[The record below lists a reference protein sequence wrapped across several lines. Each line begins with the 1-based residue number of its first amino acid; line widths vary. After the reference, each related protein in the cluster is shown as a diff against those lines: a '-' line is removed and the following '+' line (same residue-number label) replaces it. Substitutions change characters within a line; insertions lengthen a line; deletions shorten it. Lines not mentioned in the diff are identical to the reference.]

1 MKTIQQMIDEIKQ
14 SERLR
19 LSKLIGNFGVEDKD
33 NGCVTF
39 QFDIDDKPVI
49 ATYIDE
55 GAEPIDLVVTEVYVE
70 PTTSSNVIRMNGYDN
85 SDRYGCI
92 YDTEI
97 RWAFAGQITELADA
111 LEYQAVQRYRKFHE
125 LVNKHYELT
134 GEGHGQ
140 DVD

>member
-1 MKTIQQMIDEIKQ
+1 MQTIQQMIDEIKQ

-33 NGCVTF
+33 SGCF
-39 QFDIDDKPVI
+39 MFRFLDAKPVI

-55 GAEPIDLVVTEVYVE
+55 GAEPIDLAVTEVYVE
-70 PTTSSNVIRMNGYDN
+70 PTTSSVIRMNGYDN

-97 RWAFAGQITELADA
+97 KWAFAGQITELADA
-111 LEYQAVQRYRKFHE
+111 LEYEAVQRYKKFCVE
-125 LVNKHYELT
+125 QT
-134 GEGHGQ
+134 GEDYGK
-140 DVD
+140 

>member
-1 MKTIQQMIDEIKQ
+1 MQTIQQMIDEIKQ

-39 QFDIDDKPVI
+39 QFDIDAKPVI
-49 ATYIDE
+49 ATYIDD
-55 GAEPIDLVVTEVYVE
+55 GAEPVDLVVAEVYVE
-70 PTTSSNVIRMNGYDN
+70 PGVSNVIRMDGYDN
-85 SDRYGCI
+85 TDRYGCI
-92 YDTEI
+92 YGTEI
-97 RWAFAGQITELADA
+97 KWAFVGQITELADA
-111 LEYQAVQRYRKFHE
+111 LEYQAVQRYRKFRE

-140 DVD
+140 NAD